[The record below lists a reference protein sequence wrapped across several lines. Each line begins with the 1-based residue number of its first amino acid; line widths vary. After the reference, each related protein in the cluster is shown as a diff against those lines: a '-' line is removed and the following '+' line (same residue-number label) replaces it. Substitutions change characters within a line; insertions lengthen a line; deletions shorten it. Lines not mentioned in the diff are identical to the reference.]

1 MSKRAALACVLF
13 SLMPIESSLA
23 DTELKTFRPGDT
35 IRSSEINRNFSNLDE
50 KDEALEDKIDGNY
63 NTLDNRVSTLE
74 SGSSTSA
81 GSSSS
86 SITIPP
92 EGFIGPYAA
101 VENFQYEYSDLEIG
115 SIITVLEQNYVI
127 VAVDVMSHLNR
138 EMIQVKYPAPIG
150 ANGFVNYSLTASDA
164 IYWSASDAELSI
176 GGRPASVGGSS
187 YYRVSAVDYGEEM
200 AAQQS
205 SAGSGYFQSGFY
217 NSMTASVY
225 ASVSIRLD
233 AGTFYSVSFSYSE
246 GCSAS
251 GSPDDIANCATF
263 DVGQWDLR
271 GTYDA
276 SKIPTRDQRN
286 ALLGEL
292 LQLVNYVTVLN

>member
-1 MSKRAALACVLF
+1 M
-13 SLMPIESSLA
+13 
-23 DTELKTFRPGDT
+23 
-35 IRSSEINRNFSNLDE
+35 
-50 KDEALEDKIDGNY
+50 IDGNY

-101 VENFQYEYSDLEIG
+101 VENFQYEYIDLEIG
-115 SIITVLEQNYVI
+115 SIITVLERNYVI
-127 VAVDVMSHLNR
+127 VAADVMSHLNR

-187 YYRVSAVDYGEEM
+187 NYIVNAVDYGEEF

-205 SAGSGYFQSGFY
+205 PSGYYQSGFY
-217 NSMTASVY
+217 NYMTTNVY

-233 AGTFYSVSFSYSE
+233 AGTVYGLSFGYSE

>member
-1 MSKRAALACVLF
+1 MNKKAALACVLF
-13 SLMPIESSLA
+13 SVIPIESSLA
-23 DTELKTFRPGDT
+23 DTELRTFRSGDT

-115 SIITVLEQNYVI
+115 SIITVLERNYVI

-150 ANGFVNYSLTASDA
+150 ANGVVYYSLTASDA
-164 IYWSASDAELSI
+164 YYWFASDDELTI
-176 GGRPASVGGSS
+176 GGRPARLSGST
-187 YYRVSAVDYGEEM
+187 YYAVSAMDYGEEF

-205 SAGSGYFQSGFY
+205 ASGYYQSGFY
-217 NSMTASVY
+217 SRMSTNVSAG
-225 ASVSIRLD
+225 VSIRLD
-233 AGTFYSVSFSYSE
+233 AGTLFGVSFGYSE
-246 GCSAS
+246 GCRAS
-251 GSPDDIANCATF
+251 GSPDDIANCARF
-263 DVGQWDLR
+263 DVGQRDLR

>member
-1 MSKRAALACVLF
+1 MSKKAALTCVLF
-13 SLMPIESSLA
+13 SVILIESSLA

-35 IRSSEINRNFSNLDE
+35 IRSSEINRNFRNLDE

-101 VENFQYEYSDLEIG
+101 VENFRYEYSDLEIG

-127 VAVDVMSHLNR
+127 VVVDVMSHLNR
-138 EMIQVKYPAPIG
+138 EMIQVKYPAPISATG
-150 ANGFVNYSLTASDA
+150 AVSYYLAASDA
-164 IYWSASDAELSI
+164 YYSFPSDAELSI
-176 GGRPASVGGSS
+176 GGRPAGLSGGSS
-187 YYRVSAVDYGEEM
+187 YYVIAMDYGEEM

-205 SAGSGYFQSGFY
+205 SSGYFQSGFY
-217 NSMTASVY
+217 NSMTTSVRASVK
-225 ASVSIRLD
+225 IRLD
-233 AGTFYSVSFSYSE
+233 AGTFYAVSFSYSE

-263 DVGQWDLR
+263 DTGQRDLR